1 MLLQAC
7 AYADAFSCALW
18 NTKLVCEKI
27 ERRDAKAQKNNLEK
41 AKGHGA
47 KHSSLCSLLSQK
59 ISSALLRLCV

>member
-1 MLLQAC
+1 MHLAAHYGTQNWFA
-7 AYADAFSCALW
+7 
-18 NTKLVCEKI
+18 KKI